1 MLPRLPLNEG
11 FAPLR
16 ARFRSQFHAN
26 SQSAGWGLISM
37 ASHPGAATLL
47 EENEI

>member
-16 ARFRSQFHAN
+16 ADSVLN
-26 SQSAGWGLISM
+26 STQTLKAPGGLISL